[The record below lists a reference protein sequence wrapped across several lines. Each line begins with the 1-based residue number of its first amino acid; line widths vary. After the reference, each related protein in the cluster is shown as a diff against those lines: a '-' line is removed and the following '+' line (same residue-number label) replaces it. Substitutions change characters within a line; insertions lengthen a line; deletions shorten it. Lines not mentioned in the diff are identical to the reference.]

1 MRSAPTWIRA
11 ICGGKEL
18 ILYKLFIFLAVPG
31 AIHHFHAKDTS
42 IDPINVNKHG
52 VTDMQSYANMLD
64 RAWQFRSVGYGHDL
78 KVWADII
85 SALRLVGYDYVVS
98 IEHED
103 GLMSV
108 DEGFSKAV
116 DNLQQVLIKEPLGEM
131 WWV

>member
-1 MRSAPTWIRA
+1 
-11 ICGGKEL
+11 
-18 ILYKLFIFLAVPG
+18 
-31 AIHHFHAKDTS
+31 
-42 IDPINVNKHG
+42 
-52 VTDMQSYANMLD
+52 MLD
-64 RAWQFRSVGYGHDL
+64 RAWQFRSVGYGHDV

-108 DEGFSKAV
+108 EEGFSKAV
-116 DNLQQVLIKEPLGEM
+116 HNLRQVLIEEPLAEM